1 MGNELCAFI
10 AYFAVTIEEVMT
22 CIEDKFSPD
31 GSFIKSD
38 NVVLSLSLS
47 GAAVCKPLI
56 LAALLSY
63 SVRLDFNL

>member
-1 MGNELCAFI
+1 MI
-10 AYFAVTIEEVMT
+10 

-38 NVVLSLSLS
+38 NVVLFLSLS
-47 GAAVCKPLI
+47 GTRAAVCKPLI